1 MKMPGENAQLRGRC
15 RTSEVQLVSKIPGS
29 LIPAWAKGRAE
40 HALTLDRLTPARYR
54 YSAAVADNTDHATP
68 NMVLCPQIGPAGL
81 HRAIFASIHR
91 RPIVCR
97 EVHSHQGKSVHLS
110 PHHSPRTCRIRPECA
125 CLLVQSTASL
135 QRFAYGS
142 DATNFSQS
150 SGISSCPPRRTTV
163 TIQMSGLPS

>member
-40 HALTLDRLTPARYR
+40 HALTLGRLTPARYR
-54 YSAAVADNTDHATP
+54 YSEAAADNTDHATP
-68 NMVLCPQIGPAGL
+68 NIVLRPQISPTGL
-81 HRAIFASIHR
+81 QKAIFAAIHR

-97 EVHSHQGKSVHLS
+97 EVPSHQGKNVHLI
-110 PHHSPRTCRIRPECA
+110 PHHLSRTCKIPPEWA

-135 QRFAYGS
+135 QRFAPGS
-142 DATNFSQS
+142 DAARSY
-150 SGISSCPPRRTTV
+150 CPSLSVP
-163 TIQMSGLPS
+163 SPLPSCQHQIRAR